1 MCSPSIMARVNETIG
16 KQRGL
21 DRRQLLKASVIAAV
35 SVPLVATGARTQ
47 EATPAAPVGIGC
59 LNVNSIVDLTHVVS
73 PTFPVFAGAEQ
84 MVVEEL
90 FTVANDGYYIN
101 RLTLEEHTGTHM
113 DAPAHFIEGGD
124 TAENLAIEQFFAPI
138 IVVDISARAAS
149 DDDAALSVDDLL
161 IWEAEYGAI
170 PDRAFV
176 AMYSGWESR
185 LSDPDT
191 YVNLDGEGVQ
201 HYPGFDPDAA
211 SFLVEER
218 NIVGIGVD
226 TLSQDPGISED
237 FATHVTI
244 LGAGKYAIENVAN
257 LASLPPVGA
266 NVIVGG
272 PKHEHASG
280 GPARLFGVF

>member
-1 MCSPSIMARVNETIG
+1 MCSPSIIARVNDAIMKKG
-16 KQRGL
+16 GL
-21 DRRQLLKASVIAAV
+21 DRRQLLKASAVAAAA
-35 SVPLVATGARTQ
+35 SVPLVATGARAQ
-47 EATPAAPVGIGC
+47 EATPVGIGC

-73 PTFPVFAGAEQ
+73 PTFPVFAGAEY

-113 DAPAHFIEGGD
+113 DAPAHFIEGGQ
-124 TAENLAIEQFFAPI
+124 TAENLAVEQFFAPI
-138 IVVDISARAAS
+138 IVVDISERATS
-149 DDDAALSVDDLL
+149 DNDAALSVDDLL
-161 IWEAEYGAI
+161 AWETEHGAI

-185 LSDPDT
+185 LGDPDT
-191 YVNLDGEGVQ
+191 YINLDGEGIQ

-226 TLSQDPGISED
+226 TLSQDPGNSED

-257 LASLPPVGA
+257 LALLPPVGA

-280 GPARLFGVF
+280 GPTRLFGVF